1 MDLRP
6 ARRGGIVHSDLHD
19 YCYFVRKVITVA
31 NLDLNLLVSLNALL
45 QHKSV
50 TKAAQQLTLSQPALS
65 AALARLR
72 RHFND
77 ELLYRVGNEYHLT
90 PLAAELRQRARLA
103 LDGVERV
110 FSAQP
115 NFDPSRSTREF
126 GVLVSDYGITVLG
139 DTLARLFTEAA
150 PHARLRFGP
159 TSPDLV
165 ARAEHTLVG
174 TDLMLVPHGFVTDL
188 PHRDLHRDRWVMIV
202 SSDNDAITDELT
214 IEHLTTLPWVVV
226 FHGRSAATPADR
238 QLRMLGIEP
247 TVQVVTENF
256 LTVPGLV
263 AGSNRI
269 ALLQERLVRLLPL
282 NSGLRT
288 MACPVEVGELVEAM
302 WWHPV
307 YERDPE
313 HIFLRD
319 IVNRAADLAT
329 ADIR

>member
-1 MDLRP
+1 MA
-6 ARRGGIVHSDLHD
+6 ARSEQALSDVFAD
-19 YCYFVRKVITVA
+19 YTRAVRKVIGVS
-31 NLDLNLLVSLNALL
+31 NLDLNLLVSLDALL

-50 TKAAQQLTLSQPALS
+50 TKAAGQLGSSQPTLS

-115 NFDPSRSTREF
+115 EFDPAESLREF
-126 GVLVSDYGITVLG
+126 DVLVSDYGITVLG

-150 PHARLRFGP
+150 PHARLRFRP
-159 TSPDLV
+159 TSPDSV
-165 ARAEHTLVG
+165 ARADQTLVG

-188 PHRDLHRDRWVMIV
+188 PHQDLYRDRWVMVV
-202 SSDNDAITDELT
+202 SSDNDT
-214 IEHLTTLPWVVV
+214 IGAEATVEDLKTSPWVVV
-226 FHGRSAATPADR
+226 FHGNSAATPADR

-247 TVQVVTENF
+247 QVQIVTESF
-256 LTVPGLV
+256 LTVPNLV

-269 ALLQERLVRLLPL
+269 ALLQEQLVKLLPL

-288 MACPVEVGELVEAM
+288 MQCPVEVGELVEAM

-307 YERDPE
+307 YNRDPE
-313 HIFLRD
+313 HIFLRE
-319 IVNRAADLAT
+319 IVLRAAELAT
-329 ADIR
+329 RELK